1 MKIRRLL
8 FPTDFSE
15 NSQAALPLVHSLL
28 EENPQATLHVLHV
41 IEPMVATADFGW
53 SGLDLTDLE
62 QRRED
67 GARRA
72 LVEFAGELGLPPG
85 RVEVALERGRGHEA
99 ICDYAA
105 AHDIDLVAMATHGH
119 SGLGHL
125 LLGSTTEMVV
135 RGAPCPV
142 LTTRARDGG

>member
-1 MKIRRLL
+1 MKIRSLL

-15 NSQAALPLVHSLL
+15 NSQVALPLVHSLL
-28 EENPQATLHVLHV
+28 DDNPDAKLHVLHV
-41 IEPMVATADFGW
+41 LEPLVATTDFGW
-53 SGLDLTDLE
+53 AGLDLGELE

-67 GARRA
+67 GSRRA
-72 LVEFAGELGLPPG
+72 LAEFAGELGLPPG

-99 ICDYAA
+99 ICEYAA
-105 AHDIDLVAMATHGH
+105 AHGIDLIAMATHGH

-125 LLGSTTEMVV
+125 ILGSTTEMVV

-142 LTTRARDGG
+142 LTTRAHDG